1 MARSQDEIFDL
12 NAVRINVGLSSI
24 IGITIIANQAAI
36 AVKYFSGG
44 SCEIGGASLTWGQ
57 GWLLQETVCMA
68 GRGTF
73 YLAAAGSTAVVMVLK
88 GLS

>member
-1 MARSQDEIFDL
+1 MARSQDEVFDL
-12 NAVRINVGLSSI
+12 NAIRLNIGLSAI
-24 IGITIIANQAAI
+24 IGITIVANQTAI
-36 AVKYFSGG
+36 AIKSFSGG

-57 GWLLQETVCMA
+57 GWLLQETISLA

-73 YLAAAGSTAVVMVLK
+73 YLAASGSTATVMILK

>member
-12 NAVRINVGLSSI
+12 NAVRLTVGLS
-24 IGITIIANQAAI
+24 TIVGVTVLATQTAI

-57 GWLLQETVCMA
+57 GWLLQETVCMS

-73 YLAAAGSTAVVMVLK
+73 YLAAQGSPAVVMILK